1 MIKNR
6 LDDLA
11 KNNPPVYRQVFELS
25 LKEKP
30 TLEEEMAIVAAIAG
44 DNKNVRAM
52 TAGMRHNALLSNVLL
67 RQEQDSSDPI
77 IVLLA
82 SLKFLELQSSDGI
95 VGEFLANSI
104 REVVRKIYNTAE
116 N

>member
-1 MIKNR
+1 MIE
-6 LDDLA
+6 
-11 KNNPPVYRQVFELS
+11 FS
-25 LKEKP
+25 LKKEEP
-30 TLEEEMAIVAAIAG
+30 TLKERMAIVAAIQG
-44 DNKNVRAM
+44 TRM
-52 TAGMRHNALLSNVLL
+52 IAGMRYNALLSNVLL
-67 RQEQDSSDPI
+67 RQEQDSDPI